1 MSPRIKSFIITTLY
15 ILTFCTTK
23 NNTLFAQ
30 KGYQEYIE
38 QYKHIAIAEA
48 RRTGIPASITL
59 AQAIHESNVGKS
71 RLAKDGN
78 NHFGIKCHNEWTGDV
93 MYEDDDTLQECFRV
107 YTDVAASY
115 KDHSDFLKNKKR
127 YEILFQLPSTDYVA
141 WAYILKECGY
151 ATNPQY
157 PQLLVKIIE
166 ENKLYELDRDTPTE
180 SPATATTHATSNTP
194 TQPKKKYKT
203 SRKNGMDVIILNQDL
218 STSDLATELDLS
230 EKKIIEYNDLNYQN
244 KTLPSGTIL
253 YLEKK
258 KSSTTQKFHVVKEGE
273 NTWLIS
279 QKYGIHMSIIYKYN
293 RYFYPS
299 EPKVGETI
307 YLDEKRDAPILLQ

>member
-1 MSPRIKSFIITTLY
+1 MSLQKKSILIFSITT
-15 ILTFCTTK
+15 ILIGIRIS
-23 NNTLFAQ
+23 TLRAQ
-30 KGYQEYIE
+30 KGYEDYI
-38 QYKHIAIAEA
+38 QRYKSIAIAEA
-48 RRTGIPASITL
+48 KRSGVPASITL

-71 RLAKDGN
+71 RLAREGN
-78 NHFGIKCHNEWTGDV
+78 NHFGIKCHSEWTGPV
-93 MYEDDDTLQECFRV
+93 LYEDDDTLQECFRV

-127 YEILFQLPSTDYVA
+127 YEPLFQLPSTDYIA
-141 WAYILKECGY
+141 WAYILRECGY

-166 ENKLYELDRDTPTE
+166 ENKLYELDQENTITSPTVTTPE
-180 SPATATTHATSNTP
+180 PSNTS
-194 TQPKKKYKT
+194 TITKKNFKK
-203 SRKNGMDVIILNQDL
+203 SRKNGMDIVIINQSMSQAEL
-218 STSDLATELDLS
+218 SKTLDLS
-230 EKKIIEYNDLNYQN
+230 EKKLVEYNDLNYHN
-244 KTLPSGTIL
+244 IALSSGDIL

-258 KSSTTQKFHVVKEGE
+258 KSNTDQKYHVVKEGE
-273 NTWLIS
+273 NTWQIS
-279 QKYGIHMSIIYKYN
+279 QQYGIQVAQIYKYN